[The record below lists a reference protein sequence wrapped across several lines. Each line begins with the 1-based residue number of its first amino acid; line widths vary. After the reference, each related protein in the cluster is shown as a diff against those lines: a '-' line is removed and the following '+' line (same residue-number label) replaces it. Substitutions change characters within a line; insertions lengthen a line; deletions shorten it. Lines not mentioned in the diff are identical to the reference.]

1 MILKE
6 KDAYTGADE
15 RGYYGHKQEQ
25 DVAFHLR
32 REFGNSEQVRII
44 HDLVIEHGGE
54 CAQIDHLVIHP
65 YGFIIIESKSIVG
78 EVQVNAEG
86 EWSRSYKGNWSGM
99 ASPIRQAE
107 LQKDLLHALLSNN
120 LARLLGKLLGIQTKL
135 GGRDW
140 QKLCAVSSTAILHR
154 EKMPKDVADKVV
166 KTEFVGGKVK
176 EIIGNGVSAF
186 IKVKPRFT
194 LQELENLGNFLLEH
208 TSTLQLGTAKAVQ
221 ETKVQEP
228 TPNAA
233 PVSEPAPL
241 SYVATP
247 GTCQPEPDT
256 AEPPADTPSPA
267 ISLLTCKQCGEAD
280 NLTGMYGQ
288 YGYYVKCGSCNA
300 NTSMKQPSC
309 PVCSWKSVK
318 VSKDGPSYTA
328 TCRKCEHD
336 YLVYRQAEGR
346 A

>member
-6 KDAYTGADE
+6 KDAYSGTDE

-32 REFGNSEQVRII
+32 REFGDSEQVRII
-44 HDLVIEHGGE
+44 HDLMIEHGGE
-54 CAQIDHLVIHP
+54 RAQIDHLVIHP
-65 YGFIIIESKSIVG
+65 YGFILIESKSIVG

-86 EWSRSYKGNWSGM
+86 EWSRSYRGNWTGM
-99 ASPIRQAE
+99 PSPIRQAE

-140 QKLCAVSSTAILHR
+140 QTLCAVSSTAILHR
-154 EKMPKDVADKVV
+154 EKMPKSVADKVV
-166 KTEFVGGKVK
+166 KTEFVAGKVK

-186 IKVKPRFT
+186 IKAKPRFT
-194 LQELENLGNFLLEH
+194 LQELENLGAFLLAH
-208 TSTLQLGTAKAVQ
+208 TAALQA
-221 ETKVQEP
+221 ETEKPELA
-228 TPNAA
+228 TPPDDPAPSAA
-233 PVSEPAPL
+233 PVAEPAPQSYVVTSEPAP
-241 SYVATP
+241 
-247 GTCQPEPDT
+247 
-256 AEPPADTPSPA
+256 AEPPVDTAAPTEM
-267 ISLLTCKQCGEAD
+267 LLTCKQCGEAD
-280 NLTGMYGQ
+280 NLNGMYGQ
-288 YGYYVKCGSCNA
+288 YGYYVKCGSCST
-300 NTSMKQPSC
+300 NTSMKQPC
-309 PVCSWKSVK
+309 PACGWKSVK

-328 TCRKCEHD
+328 ACRKCDHQ

>member
-6 KDAYTGADE
+6 KDAYSGTDE

-32 REFGNSEQVRII
+32 REFGGSEQVRII

-54 CAQIDHLVIHP
+54 RAQIDHLVIHP
-65 YGFIIIESKSIVG
+65 YGFILIESKSIVG

-86 EWSRSYKGNWSGM
+86 EWSRSYKGNWTGM
-99 ASPIRQAE
+99 PSPIRQAE
-107 LQKDLLHALLSNN
+107 LQKDLLHALLSDN

-140 QKLCAVSSTAILHR
+140 QTLCAVSSTAILHR
-154 EKMPKDVADKVV
+154 AKMPKNVADKVV
-166 KTEFVGGKVK
+166 KTEFAAKKVK

-194 LQELENLGNFLLEH
+194 LLELENLGSFLLEH
-208 TSTLQLGTAKAVQ
+208 
-221 ETKVQEP
+221 
-228 TPNAA
+228 AA
-233 PVSEPAPL
+233 THQADTVSVSEPAPL

-247 GTCQPEPDT
+247 ESGTPGPS
-256 AEPPADTPSPA
+256 AESEAPGET
-267 ISLLTCKQCGEAD
+267 LLTCKQCGEAD
-280 NLTGMYGQ
+280 SLTGMYGQ
-288 YGYYVKCGSCNA
+288 YGYYVRCGSCST
-300 NTSMKQPSC
+300 NTTMKQPSC
-309 PVCSWKSVK
+309 PACGWKSVR

-328 TCRKCEHD
+328 ACRKCDHQ
-336 YLVYRQAEGR
+336 YLVYRQAVGK

>member
-1 MILKE
+1 MILKDKE
-6 KDAYTGADE
+6 AYSGTDE

-32 REFGNSEQVRII
+32 REFGDSEQVRII
-44 HDLVIEHGGE
+44 HDLVIEYGE
-54 CAQIDHLVIHP
+54 ERAQIDHLVIHP

-86 EWSRSYKGNWSGM
+86 EWSRSYKGNWTGM
-99 ASPIRQAE
+99 PSPIRQAE

-140 QKLCAVSSTAILHR
+140 QTLCAVSSTVILHR
-154 EKMPKDVADKVV
+154 EKMPKNVADKVV
-166 KTEFVGGKVK
+166 KTEFVAGKVK

-194 LQELENLGNFLLEH
+194 LLELENLGSFLLEH
-208 TSTLQLGTAKAVQ
+208 AATHQAGT
-221 ETKVQEP
+221 EKVEQKPEAQ
-228 TPNAA
+228 TPSQSPDTA
-233 PVSEPAPL
+233 PVSEPAPQ
-241 SYVATP
+241 SYAVT
-247 GTCQPEPDT
+247 PEPAPAETLVDT
-256 AEPPADTPSPA
+256 AAPTEK
-267 ISLLTCKQCGEAD
+267 LLTCKQCGEAD
-280 NLTGMYGQ
+280 NLSGMYGQ
-288 YGYYVKCGSCNA
+288 YGYYVRCATCNT
-300 NTSMKQPSC
+300 NTSMKQPPC
-309 PVCSWKSVK
+309 PACGWKSVK

-328 TCRKCEHD
+328 ACRKCD
-336 YLVYRQAEGR
+336 RQYLVYRQAVGK